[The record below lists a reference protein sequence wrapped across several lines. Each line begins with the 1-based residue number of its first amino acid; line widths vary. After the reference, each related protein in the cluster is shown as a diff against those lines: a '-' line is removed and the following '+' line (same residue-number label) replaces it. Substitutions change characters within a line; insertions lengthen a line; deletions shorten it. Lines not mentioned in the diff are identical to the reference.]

1 MPPNEDFLILF
12 GVCYLSVRKLAKL
25 CERRMLV
32 QIEYADRSHS
42 NCVKYDAI
50 KAKYGEDISPA
61 WIADMD
67 VKVCPNMLEAFRKR
81 VEHAVFG
88 YTFRPSEYYEAIAQ
102 WYEKRHGFSVEKS
115 WIVDGPGVMP
125 TMALFINVLT
135 EPGDEIVIQPPVY
148 PPFFNVIR
156 RNKRRIVENRLK
168 RVNDRYVMDLED
180 LEAALSRRK
189 IKLII
194 LSNPH
199 NPVGRAWTYEELK
212 ELSQLCARY
221 GTVIISDEIH
231 ADIVYEPFRFTT
243 ILKAGLENVIVL
255 SSAGKSF
262 NVPGLTNGYGI
273 VPNEKLRK
281 LYNEALEAFEL
292 TTPNIFGALALQVAY
307 TECEEWLRALLQK
320 LRQNRDFAYSFIKQ
334 NMPLIE
340 VPLPEATFLMWLDCS
355 NLGLENPQKFFL
367 EKAKVYLNNGADFG
381 EPKGVRLNFACCPD
395 NLKKILESLKRAYDL
410 LTRFGRDFE
419 C

>member
-1 MPPNEDFLILF
+1 
-12 GVCYLSVRKLAKL
+12 
-25 CERRMLV
+25 
-32 QIEYADRSHS
+32 
-42 NCVKYDAI
+42 
-50 KAKYGEDISPA
+50 
-61 WIADMD
+61 
-67 VKVCPNMLEAFRKR
+67 
-81 VEHAVFG
+81 
-88 YTFRPSEYYEAIAQ
+88 
-102 WYEKRHGFSVEKS
+102 
-115 WIVDGPGVMP
+115 
-125 TMALFINVLT
+125 
-135 EPGDEIVIQPPVY
+135 
-148 PPFFNVIR
+148 
-156 RNKRRIVENRLK
+156 
-168 RVNDRYVMDLED
+168 
-180 LEAALSRRK
+180 
-189 IKLII
+189 
-194 LSNPH
+194 
-199 NPVGRAWTYEELK
+199 
-212 ELSQLCARY
+212 
-221 GTVIISDEIH
+221 
-231 ADIVYEPFRFTT
+231 VYEPFRFTT

-292 TTPNIFGALALQVAY
+292 TTPNIFGALALQIAY

-355 NLGLENPQKFFL
+355 SLGLENPQKFFL